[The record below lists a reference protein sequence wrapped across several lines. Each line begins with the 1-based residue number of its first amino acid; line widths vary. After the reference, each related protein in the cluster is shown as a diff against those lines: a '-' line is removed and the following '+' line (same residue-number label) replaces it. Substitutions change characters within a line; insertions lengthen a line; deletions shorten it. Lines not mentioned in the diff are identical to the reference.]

1 MEVKSQGQWFLLSL
15 EMLLIKWELKKK
27 LVLILSDILYNDY
40 SFEKNQELKGILNE
54 KESELILLNEEN
66 LALKEKILMQR
77 EGFESSEKEIFQKNE
92 AEQKEDL
99 KNNDDPK

>member
-1 MEVKSQGQWFLLSL
+1 MRSREKLTYFLVFV
-15 EMLLIKWELKKK
+15 LLAFTSII
-27 LVLILSDILYNDY
+27 ILSDILYNDY

-66 LALKEKILMQR
+66 LALKEKILIQR

-92 AEQKEDL
+92 AEQKVDL

>member
-1 MEVKSQGQWFLLSL
+1 MRSREKLTYFLVFV
-15 EMLLIKWELKKK
+15 LLALTSII
-27 LVLILSDILYNDY
+27 ILSDILYNDY

-77 EGFESSEKEIFQKNE
+77 ESFESSEKEIFQKNE
-92 AEQKEDL
+92 AEQKKDL
-99 KNNDDPK
+99 KNNNDPK

>member
-1 MEVKSQGQWFLLSL
+1 MRSREKLTYFLVFV
-15 EMLLIKWELKKK
+15 LLALTSII
-27 LVLILSDILYNDY
+27 ILSDILYNDY
-40 SFEKNQELKGILNE
+40 SFEKNQELKEILNE

-92 AEQKEDL
+92 AEQKKDL
-99 KNNDDPK
+99 KNNNDPK

>member
-1 MEVKSQGQWFLLSL
+1 MRSREKLTYFLVFV
-15 EMLLIKWELKKK
+15 LLALTSII
-27 LVLILSDILYNDY
+27 ILSDILYNDY

-66 LALKEKILMQR
+66 LALKEEILMQR

>member
-1 MEVKSQGQWFLLSL
+1 MRSREKLTYFLVFV
-15 EMLLIKWELKKK
+15 LLALTSII
-27 LVLILSDILYNDY
+27 ILSDILYNDY

-54 KESELILLNEEN
+54 KESELILLNKEN

-92 AEQKEDL
+92 AEQKVDL

>member
-1 MEVKSQGQWFLLSL
+1 MRSREKLTYFLVFV
-15 EMLLIKWELKKK
+15 LLALTSII
-27 LVLILSDILYNDY
+27 ILSDILYNDY
-40 SFEKNQELKGILNE
+40 SFEKNQELKEILNE

-77 EGFESSEKEIFQKNE
+77 ESFESSEKEIFQKNE

>member
-1 MEVKSQGQWFLLSL
+1 MRSREKLTYFLVFV
-15 EMLLIKWELKKK
+15 LLALTSII
-27 LVLILSDILYNDY
+27 ILSDILYNDY
-40 SFEKNQELKGILNE
+40 SFEKNQELKEILNE

>member
-1 MEVKSQGQWFLLSL
+1 MRSREKLTYFLVFV
-15 EMLLIKWELKKK
+15 LLALTSII
-27 LVLILSDILYNDY
+27 ILSDILYNDY
-40 SFEKNQELKGILNE
+40 SFEKNQELKEILNE

-77 EGFESSEKEIFQKNE
+77 ESFESSEKEIFQKNE
-92 AEQKEDL
+92 AEQKVDL

>member
-1 MEVKSQGQWFLLSL
+1 MRSREKLTFFLVFV
-15 EMLLIKWELKKK
+15 LLALTSII
-27 LVLILSDILYNDY
+27 ILSDILYNDY

>member
-1 MEVKSQGQWFLLSL
+1 MRSREKLTYFLVFV
-15 EMLLIKWELKKK
+15 LLALTSII
-27 LVLILSDILYNDY
+27 ILSDILYNDY

-77 EGFESSEKEIFQKNE
+77 EGFESGEKEIFQKNE
-92 AEQKEDL
+92 PEQKEDL

>member
-1 MEVKSQGQWFLLSL
+1 MRSREKLTYFLVFV
-15 EMLLIKWELKKK
+15 LLAFTSII
-27 LVLILSDILYNDY
+27 ILSDILYNDY

-92 AEQKEDL
+92 AEQKVDL

>member
-1 MEVKSQGQWFLLSL
+1 MRSREKLTYFLVFVL
-15 EMLLIKWELKKK
+15 
-27 LVLILSDILYNDY
+27 LVLTSIIILSDILYNDY

-66 LALKEKILMQR
+66 LTLKEKILMQR

>member
-1 MEVKSQGQWFLLSL
+1 MRSREKLTYFLVFV
-15 EMLLIKWELKKK
+15 LLALTSII
-27 LVLILSDILYNDY
+27 ILSDILYNDY